1 MRRRK
6 DKYGGG
12 KRGMLLL
19 LQEQTCL
26 AFFSLSVAVS
36 ENVLGPASAKCPRLT
51 GINGM
56 HMHLR
61 YFSWSRAP
69 CTSFLKA
76 AVCLGPLS
84 SQDLWL
90 FWMAVAPWRGILRA
104 SSASEHCL
112 ENFLNAQVSS
122 KPCRQGVSPAKCLSR
137 ASQGDTLNRAPG
149 FVLQCK
155 QKVIRCCGSI
165 GSSGVF
171 AGWECSSVNTLVR
184 EGVD

>member
-1 MRRRK
+1 MLEEKNRLMWHEK
-6 DKYGGG
+6 KEGQIWWG

-51 GINGM
+51 GINRM

-90 FWMAVAPWRGILRA
+90 FWMAVAPWGRILRA
-104 SSASEHCL
+104 SSTNEHCL
-112 ENFLNAQVSS
+112 ENF
-122 KPCRQGVSPAKCLSR
+122 
-137 ASQGDTLNRAPG
+137 
-149 FVLQCK
+149 
-155 QKVIRCCGSI
+155 
-165 GSSGVF
+165 SSGWMLRWAANL
-171 AGWECSSVNTLVR
+171 AGKECLQPSVCPEPVR
-184 EGVD
+184 VTRWTVLLASCCSANKRW